1 MNHLKNVPGDQM
13 TEVSKLQDTMT
24 FKNIQLSTNSKL
36 NSIKLNQFVTS
47 LVNNIK
53 SKLLSNNNQDEI
65 IIQNL
70 MIIDSTNWP
79 ENIDIRFGENEVK
92 QLC

>member
-1 MNHLKNVPGDQM
+1 M

-24 FKNIQLSTNSKL
+24 FKKIQLSNNSKL

-53 SKLLSNNNQDEI
+53 SKLLSNNNQDKI